1 MRRSW
6 GGGRVLRKGAM
17 VRLRAG
23 GLLLGWILF
32 LIKFSG
38 EPMSVSPRLILPLL
52 AALLLSVG
60 PGAAQQAASGTQA
73 APLKAQEGPA
83 STLHKRQ
90 GPPVRTINLDVVVTR
105 KDGKPVS
112 GLQAK
117 DLTLLDNK
125 TPLPITSFKAYEGE
139 QAPVEVL
146 LLIDSVNT
154 DFNILAQMR
163 IEIDRYLLA
172 NGGQLARPL
181 ALGVLDEQG
190 GIKMQRTYTR
200 DGKVLAKS
208 LDTLDIGL
216 RDVGRSA
223 GIEGAGERF
232 DDSMKALRLIA
243 GYESGRP
250 GRKIVLWVSPGWHML
265 SGPEIDLSSQQ
276 EEAIFNEIT
285 WFSMAFRDTE
295 TTIYAINPLGIAES
309 VGQEFYYEEF
319 LDGVKKPGDVNFG
332 NLALQVLAIQSG
344 GLALSSSDISG
355 LLQQA
360 VEDTQAYYRISFEP
374 PPTQRRDV
382 YHKLEIK
389 VDQPGVVARTNTG
402 YYDEP

>member
-1 MRRSW
+1 
-6 GGGRVLRKGAM
+6 
-17 VRLRAG
+17 
-23 GLLLGWILF
+23 
-32 LIKFSG
+32 
-38 EPMSVSPRLILPLL
+38 MSVSPRLTLL
-52 AALLLSVG
+52 LFAALLLAGGVA
-60 PGAAQQAASGTQA
+60 AAQQPPSSATQ
-73 APLKAQEGPA
+73 PSSTTQPPSTNQQTPA
-83 STLHKRQ
+83 STLHRRTA
-90 GPPVRTINLDVVVTR
+90 PPVRTIHLDVVVTR

-117 DLTLLDNK
+117 DFTLLDNK
-125 TPLPITSFKAYEGE
+125 TPLPIGSFQAYEGE
-139 QAPVEVL
+139 QAPVQVVM
-146 LLIDSVNT
+146 LIDSVNT
-154 DFNILAQMR
+154 DFNILAQTR
-163 IEIDRYLLA
+163 IEIDRFLLA
-172 NGGQLARPL
+172 NGGQLARPMTL
-181 ALGVLDEQG
+181 AVLDEQG
-190 GIKMQRTYTR
+190 GIKMQRGSTR
-200 DGKVLAKS
+200 DGKLLAKS
-208 LDTLDIGL
+208 LDAYDIGL

-223 GIEGAGERF
+223 GIEGDGERF
-232 DDSMKALRLIA
+232 DDSMKAMRLMA
-243 GYESGRP
+243 GYASGQP
-250 GRKIVLWVSPGWHML
+250 GRKVILWVSPGWHML

-295 TTIYAINPLGIAES
+295 TTLYAINPLGIAES
-309 VGQEFYYEEF
+309 VAREFYYEEF

-355 LLQQA
+355 LLRQA